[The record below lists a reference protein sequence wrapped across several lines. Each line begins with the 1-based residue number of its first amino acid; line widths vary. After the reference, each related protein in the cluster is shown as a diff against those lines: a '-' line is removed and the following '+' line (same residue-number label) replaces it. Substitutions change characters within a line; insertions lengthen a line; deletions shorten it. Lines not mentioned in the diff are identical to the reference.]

1 MSKGFLI
8 FAHNN
13 KEIEY
18 LKLACINAYLIK
30 QHCNIHDITVVTNQ
44 FSYDY
49 TVDTMGEKFIT
60 DSVSNIVI
68 TEQDSYFKNANT
80 RLFKDTS
87 HTIKPLPF
95 YNIDRCNAYD
105 LSPYDET
112 IIIDADYLILSDS
125 LNSCWGHE
133 NELMMNWEYQDINVE
148 RDDPTLKR
156 LSPTG
161 ITMYWATVVYFK
173 KCDFAKQFFE
183 TVKHVKDNREFYQD
197 VYKWPG
203 NLYRNDY
210 SFSIAAHMLG
220 GFVDKGIAQLP
231 IPSLYKTFDTDDI
244 HSAVSSNE
252 LIMYLEKPKSLGDFI
267 LCKWKGLDL
276 HVMNKWAIN
285 RVSEKLME
293 HINA

>member
-30 QHCNIHDITVVTNQ
+30 KHCDIHDITVVTNK

-49 TVDTMGEKFIT
+49 TVDTMGEQFIT
-60 DSVSNIVI
+60 DAVSNIVI

-80 RLFKDTS
+80 RLYKDTNHS
-87 HTIKPLPF
+87 IKPLPF

-112 IIIDADYLILSDS
+112 IIIDADYLILSDT
-125 LNSCWGHE
+125 LNQCWGHNE
-133 NELMMNWEYQDINVE
+133 ELMMNWKWQDVMFE
-148 RDDPTLKR
+148 RKFDSLDR
-156 LSPTG
+156 LNDMG
-161 ITMYWATVVYFK
+161 ITMYWATVVYFRK
-173 KCDFAKQFFE
+173 TPYVESFFN
-183 TVKHVKDNREFYQD
+183 TVKHVKDNSQFYRD
-197 VYKWPG
+197 LYKWAG
-203 NLYRNDY
+203 RLYRNDY
-210 SFSIAAHMLG
+210 SFSVAAHTMS

-231 IPSLYKTFDTDDI
+231 TTLYKTFDTDDV
-244 HSAVSSNE
+244 HSAVSDDT
-252 LIMYLEKPKSLGDFI
+252 LLLLLEKPRSPGDFM
-267 LCKWKGLDL
+267 LTKWSGVDL

-285 RVSEKLME
+285 RISNGLME
-293 HINA
+293 YVNA